1 MRPPVRFALLL
12 LVSTLGTMMCTLL
25 AHDPVP
31 SSYRSIAALYRTAP
45 DEAVS
50 RVLQLPQ
57 AAHDKDVADAAS
69 VASDWPWDDLAPAA
83 MLETDAALTHL
94 HHDETAG
101 ATFLGADRLLSRG
114 LQAAPGQVAFV
125 MRWYR
130 GVAAVLRVN
139 GALTFAQAIDRR
151 RWDLTMRQ
159 AQFGRALDV
168 LASGIASEYAGCAQG
183 DALAGDPRQFAS
195 AAHDFTE
202 ALTIDPALL
211 DAALHLG
218 RVRMLQRDA
227 GGSAKLFARAASSP
241 SRSTAYLAELFL
253 GSLSEVAADWDEAE
267 RHYRDA
273 RSILP
278 AGQAAALSLAAL
290 LDRRGL
296 AAESTGTIGSMLDRT
311 ALRQIADPWSAY
323 FGGLG
328 RDPDVVLRVLRAEV
342 SR

>member
-1 MRPPVRFALLL
+1 LL
-12 LVSTLGTMMCTLL
+12 LVCALGTMMCTLL
-25 AHDPVP
+25 AREAV
-31 SSYRSIAALYRTAP
+31 SSEYRSLAALYRTAP

-57 AAHDKDVADAAS
+57 AAHEKDVADAAS

-94 HHDETAG
+94 HHDETAAVPYVEAAG
-101 ATFLGADRLLSRG
+101 RLLSRG
-114 LQAAPGQVAFV
+114 LQTAPGQVAFV

-139 GALTFAQAIDRR
+139 GALTLAQAIDRR

-159 AQFGRALDV
+159 PLFGRALDV
-168 LASGIASEYAGCAQG
+168 LASGIASEYTGCVQG
-183 DALAGDPRQFAS
+183 DAVAGDPPQFAS
-195 AAHDFTE
+195 AARDLTE

-218 RVRMLQRDA
+218 RIRMLEGDA
-227 GGSAKLFARAASSP
+227 SGAARLFASAASSP
-241 SRSTAYLAELFL
+241 SRSTAYLARLFL
-253 GSLSEVAADWDEAE
+253 GSVSEAASDWDEAE

-273 RSILP
+273 HSILP

-296 AAESTGTIGSMLDRT
+296 LAESASTIGAMLDGT
-311 ALRQIADPWSAY
+311 GVRQIADPWSAY

-328 RDPDVVLRVLRAEV
+328 RDPDVILRALRAEV